1 MGYAPVLPETTF
13 REMVEQLRN
22 NVIGVRAIVL
32 VAPDG
37 QVPFYFAD
45 DPTFRVETFTPEYA
59 MLLRIASHTS
69 DDVGFGSLA
78 EHIAVSELRLTIARR
93 LPSNSFLVLVSDRLD
108 QLGRA
113 RYEMRRAA
121 ALL

>member
-1 MGYAPVLPETTF
+1 MGYMPVLPKTSFQEV
-13 REMVEQLRN
+13 VEQLRN
-22 NVIGVRAIVL
+22 SVIGVRAIVL

-69 DDVGFGSLA
+69 HDVGFGSLG
-78 EHIAVSELRLTIARR
+78 EHIAVSERRLTITRR
-93 LPSNSFLVLVSDRLD
+93 LPSNSFLVLVSDCLE

-113 RYEMRRAA
+113 RYELRRAA
-121 ALL
+121 GLI